1 MFNDDEMNN
10 MIDSSTAKIKVIGVG
25 GGGCNAV
32 LRMIAYGFKGP
43 EFIALNTDRQ
53 ALINNPAP
61 KRIQLGAKITK
72 GLGAGANPEVGQK
85 SAEESKQQI
94 MEMLQGS
101 DLVFITAGMG
111 GGTGTG
117 AAPIIAQMA
126 KEMGILTI
134 AVVTKPFPF
143 EGKIRASNA
152 EKGIANLKKYVDT
165 LVIIPNE
172 KLLKVMPKG
181 TSVFDSFKYAD
192 EVLRQGIQG
201 ISDLIIKPGIINLDF
216 ADVKTIMKNKGYAH
230 MGIGIGKGENKIQEA
245 VRNAVYSP
253 LLETQIEGAT
263 GVLLN
268 IKGGVDMALDEINE
282 ASELVREVVDPNC
295 NIIFGTSID
304 ENMKDEVE
312 VTIIA
317 TGFTGSGFE
326 QQPKTTN
333 PSRPGWPNGIP
344 GQRPDPNIPTNLFG
358 KQAEDNAKQTYASP
372 FANNKPQNQRQSM
385 FGNGQSAPSTFGQ
398 NPYSQQNQGFAQQN
412 GFAQSQGGFGAQNN
426 GFDRQDNQYQN
437 QVQNGRVAV
446 DDDIPP
452 FLKKLKN

>member
-1 MFNDDEMNN
+1 MFNDQEMAR
-10 MIDSSTAKIKVIGVG
+10 DSSVANIKVIGVG

-32 LRMIAYGFKGP
+32 LRMIAYNFKGP
-43 EFIALNTDRQ
+43 EFIAINTDRQ
-53 ALINNPAP
+53 ALLSNPAP
-61 KRIQLGAKITK
+61 KRIQIGEKLTK

-85 SAEESKQQI
+85 AAEESKQQI
-94 MEMLQGS
+94 AEVLQGA

-117 AAPIIAQMA
+117 AAPVVAQIA
-126 KEMGILTI
+126 KDMGILTI

-143 EGKIRASNA
+143 EGKIRAANA

-181 TSVFDSFKYAD
+181 TSVFESFKYAD

-201 ISDLIIKPGIINLDF
+201 ISNLIIKPGIINLDF
-216 ADVKTIMKNKGYAH
+216 ADVKTVMKNRGYAH
-230 MGIGIGKGENKIQEA
+230 MGIGVGKGENKVQEA

-263 GVLLN
+263 AVLLN
-268 IKGGVDMALDEINE
+268 VTGGVDMALDEVNE

-295 NIIFGTSID
+295 NIIFGTSIN
-304 ENMKDEVE
+304 EGMKDEVE

-317 TGFTGSGFE
+317 TGFTGGSFE
-326 QQPKTTN
+326 QKEPEHNDVKNQYQRFMGLGGQNINQSLFSKSAEEEAQRSYQQTPNQQFETRVPFGTTERPNAYQSPFGAQQYQQPKTEVRET
-333 PSRPGWPNGIP
+333 
-344 GQRPDPNIPTNLFG
+344 
-358 KQAEDNAKQTYASP
+358 
-372 FANNKPQNQRQSM
+372 
-385 FGNGQSAPSTFGQ
+385 
-398 NPYSQQNQGFAQQN
+398 
-412 GFAQSQGGFGAQNN
+412 
-426 GFDRQDNQYQN
+426 
-437 QVQNGRVAV
+437 NGRIMVE

-452 FLKKLKN
+452 FLRKLKNK

>member
-1 MFNDDEMNN
+1 MFNEEELIRD
-10 MIDSSTAKIKVIGVG
+10 DSSANIKVIGVG

-32 LRMIAYGFKGP
+32 LRMIAYNFKGP
-43 EFIALNTDRQ
+43 EFIAVNTDKQ
-53 ALINNPAP
+53 ALLSNPAP
-61 KRIQLGAKITK
+61 KRIQIGEKLTK
-72 GLGAGANPEVGQK
+72 GLGAGANPDVGQK
-85 SAEESKQQI
+85 AAEESKAKI
-94 MEMLQGS
+94 AEALQGA

-117 AAPIIAQMA
+117 AAPVIAQMA
-126 KEMGILTI
+126 KDMGILTI

-143 EGKIRASNA
+143 EGKIRAANA

-181 TSVFDSFKYAD
+181 TSVFESFKKAD

-201 ISDLIIKPGIINLDF
+201 ISDLILKPGIINLDF
-216 ADVKTIMKNKGYAH
+216 ADVRTVMKNRGYAH
-230 MGIGIGKGENKIQEA
+230 MGIGVGKGENKVQEA

-263 GVLLN
+263 AVLLN

-295 NIIFGTSID
+295 NIIFGTSIN

-317 TGFTGSGFE
+317 TGFTGGSFE
-326 QQPKTTN
+326 PKKEPETQSPYAKFFGSNVVGGGQPRQTTQQTN
-333 PSRPGWPNGIP
+333 YGNPFGQVPNP
-344 GQRPDPNIPTNLFG
+344 YMQGQR
-358 KQAEDNAKQTYASP
+358 
-372 FANNKPQNQRQSM
+372 
-385 FGNGQSAPSTFGQ
+385 Q
-398 NPYSQQNQGFAQQN
+398 NPYNQQPVQQNIKEE
-412 GFAQSQGGFGAQNN
+412 
-426 GFDRQDNQYQN
+426 
-437 QVQNGRVAV
+437 NGRLVV
-446 DDDIPP
+446 DKGDIPP
-452 FLKKLKN
+452 FLKKLKNQ

>member
-1 MFNDDEMNN
+1 MFNEEEMMHNGSIAN
-10 MIDSSTAKIKVIGVG
+10 IKVIGVG

-32 LRMIAYGFKGP
+32 LRMIAYNFKGP
-43 EFIALNTDRQ
+43 EFIAINTDRQ
-53 ALINNPAP
+53 ALMSNPAQ
-61 KRIQLGAKITK
+61 KRIQIGEKLTK
-72 GLGAGANPEVGQK
+72 GLGAGANPDVGQK
-85 SAEESKQQI
+85 AAEESKAQI
-94 MEMLQGS
+94 AEALQGA

-117 AAPIIAQMA
+117 AAPVVAQMA
-126 KEMGILTI
+126 KDMGILTI

-143 EGKIRASNA
+143 EGKIRAQNA
-152 EKGIANLKKYVDT
+152 EKGITNLKKFVDT

-181 TSVFDSFKYAD
+181 TSVFESFKYAD

-216 ADVKTIMKNKGYAH
+216 ADVKTVMKNRGYAH
-230 MGIGIGKGENKIQEA
+230 MGIGIGKGENKVQEA

-263 GVLLN
+263 AVLLN

-295 NIIFGTSID
+295 NIIFGTSIN

-317 TGFTGSGFE
+317 TGFTGGSFE
-326 QQPKTTN
+326 
-333 PSRPGWPNGIP
+333 
-344 GQRPDPNIPTNLFG
+344 NIPKEDEQNIHNPYAKFMGLGQNINTNLFS
-358 KQAEDNAKQTYASP
+358 KSAEVEAQKTYQTYGSINDRPQFVRQNAQH
-372 FANNKPQNQRQSM
+372 FAAGEEVAEPNKTEQIQP
-385 FGNGQSAPSTFGQ
+385 
-398 NPYSQQNQGFAQQN
+398 
-412 GFAQSQGGFGAQNN
+412 
-426 GFDRQDNQYQN
+426 
-437 QVQNGRVAV
+437 NGRIEVE
-446 DDDIPP
+446 DTGIPP
-452 FLKKLKN
+452 FLIKLKNK

>member
-1 MFNDDEMNN
+1 MFNEEMTNSGSVAN
-10 MIDSSTAKIKVIGVG
+10 IKVIGVG

-32 LRMIAYGFKGP
+32 LRMIAYNFKGP
-43 EFIALNTDRQ
+43 EFIAVNTDRQ
-53 ALINNPAP
+53 ALLSNPAP
-61 KRIQLGAKITK
+61 KRIQIGDKLTK

-85 SAEESKQQI
+85 AAEESKQQI
-94 MEMLQGS
+94 AEALQGA

-117 AAPIIAQMA
+117 AAPVVAQIA
-126 KEMGILTI
+126 KDMGILTI

-143 EGKIRASNA
+143 EGKIRAQNA

-181 TSVFDSFKYAD
+181 TSVFESFKYAD

-201 ISDLIIKPGIINLDF
+201 ISNLIIKPGIINLDF
-216 ADVKTIMKNKGYAH
+216 ADVKTVMKNRGYAH
-230 MGIGIGKGENKIQEA
+230 MGIGVGKGENKVQEA

-263 GVLLN
+263 AVLLN
-268 IKGGVDMALDEINE
+268 VTGGVDMALDEVND

-295 NIIFGTSID
+295 NIIFGTSIN

-317 TGFTGSGFE
+317 TGFTGGSFE
-326 QQPKTTN
+326 QTPKEPEQKPMFGFGQGIVNNSLFQTTRQAEVGRVQEQPRDLPQGFNRTMGEQPFVRPFAQREAVQNEGGQAEQPK
-333 PSRPGWPNGIP
+333 
-344 GQRPDPNIPTNLFG
+344 
-358 KQAEDNAKQTYASP
+358 P
-372 FANNKPQNQRQSM
+372 FAQPFGSQNV
-385 FGNGQSAPSTFGQ
+385 
-398 NPYSQQNQGFAQQN
+398 
-412 GFAQSQGGFGAQNN
+412 NN
-426 GFDRQDNQYQN
+426 GRIEVD
-437 QVQNGRVAV
+437 

-452 FLKKLKN
+452 FLKKLKNQ